1 MQMIQVKI
9 HGEIFEG
16 DFLNPIV
23 AEKYEQAIEKAQ
35 KKASEDVKGESGS
48 AGLRR
53 QCNAISE
60 CIDTVLGAGS
70 AERLMPEGADLLTCL
85 DIFEELC
92 YMNER
97 QVTPLLQK
105 RILKYS
111 AQRAA
116 RNGKSAD

>member
-53 QCNAISE
+53 QCNAIS
-60 CIDTVLGAGS
+60 
-70 AERLMPEGADLLTCL
+70 
-85 DIFEELC
+85 
-92 YMNER
+92 
-97 QVTPLLQK
+97 
-105 RILKYS
+105 
-111 AQRAA
+111 
-116 RNGKSAD
+116 

>member
-70 AERLMPEGADLLTCL
+70 AERLMPEGADLLTSL

-105 RILKYS
+105 RVLKYS

>member
-23 AEKYEQAIEKAQ
+23 AEKYEQAKAQ

-116 RNGKSAD
+116 RNGKSAG